1 MGEEGPPTT
10 DVTPTPEPVDFAAE
24 DAGYVRNAAVMT
36 AGTALSRV
44 TGFLRLS
51 VQVAAIGVTGSALA
65 DTYTTANTT
74 PNILYELA
82 LGGILTSVFVPV
94 FVDWMQQ
101 HGREASW
108 EVADR
113 VMTLTLVVL
122 SAIAVL
128 GAIFAP
134 QIIGLYNSLSD
145 APDKAAQL
153 ELGTFFLRWFMPQI
167 VFYGIGAVAGGLL
180 NANRRFAAP
189 MFAPVL
195 NNLTVIT
202 TFGVYAWILHGG
214 SPTSV
219 ADVTGPQELVLAA
232 GTTLGV
238 FVMTAAL
245 WPSLRAAGYRWR
257 LRFDWNHPALRRLA
271 RLAGWVVVYVAANQ
285 LAYLVIIVLNRQ
297 VQGGITAYAAAF
309 IVFSLPH
316 AIFAVSIFTAL
327 LPAMSA
333 AWSERRVDDLR
344 DLFSRGIRDTSVV
357 IVPAAFGFLA
367 VALPAA
373 RLLFEHG
380 QGGSVDA
387 TLIADTLRAF
397 ALGLPFF
404 SLFQLL
410 TRTFYSMQDTRTPA
424 LVNVL
429 AAVVNVLADLVY
441 FFVLDL
447 GIPGLALGHATSYV
461 VGTVVLL
468 VVARRRL
475 GGLDGARIG
484 ATLAKV
490 IPLSVL
496 AGLAAWAVTLPFPTD
511 GAALGT
517 WLVEVSLAVATG
529 LLVFL
534 AGALI
539 VGLREVD
546 EVKNA
551 VRRRFRG

>member
-1 MGEEGPPTT
+1 
-10 DVTPTPEPVDFAAE
+10 
-24 DAGYVRNAAVMT
+24 MT

-51 VQVAAIGVTGSALA
+51 AQVAAIGVTGSALA

-82 LGGILTSVFVPV
+82 LGGILTSVFVPL

-101 HGREASW
+101 HGRDASW

-113 VMTLTLVVL
+113 ILTLTLVVL

-128 GAIFAP
+128 GVVFAP
-134 QIIGLYNSLSD
+134 QIIGLYNSISD

-153 ELGTFFLRWFMPQI
+153 ALGTFFLRWFMPQI

-189 MFAPVL
+189 MFTPVL
-195 NNLTVIT
+195 NNLVVIA
-202 TFGVYAWILHGG
+202 TFGVYAWMLHGG

-219 ADVTGPQELVLAA
+219 ADVTGPEKLVLAV

-238 FVMTAAL
+238 VAMTVAL
-245 WPSLRAAGYRWR
+245 WPSLRAVGYRWH

-333 AWSERRVDDLR
+333 AWSDRHTGDVRT
-344 DLFSRGIRDTSVV
+344 LFSRGIRDTAVV
-357 IVPAAFGFLA
+357 IVPAAFGFIA
-367 VALPAA
+367 ISLPIT
-373 RLLFEHG
+373 RLLFQHG
-380 QGGSVDA
+380 ESHANDA

-397 ALGLPFF
+397 AVGLPFF

-410 TRTFYSMQDTRTPA
+410 TRTFYAMQDTRTPA
-424 LVNVL
+424 LVNVG
-429 AAVVNVLADLVY
+429 AAVVNVVADLVY

-461 VGTVVLL
+461 AGTIALL
-468 VVARRRL
+468 VIARRRL

-484 ATLAKV
+484 MTIAKV
-490 IPLSVL
+490 LPLSAL
-496 AGLAAWAVTLPFPTD
+496 AGLAAWAVTLPFPET
-511 GAALGT
+511 GAGLGT
-517 WLVEVSLAVATG
+517 WFAEVVLAVSAG

-539 VGLREVD
+539 VGLSEVD
-546 EVKNA
+546 EVKHA
-551 VRRRFRG
+551 VLRRFRG

>member
-1 MGEEGPPTT
+1 
-10 DVTPTPEPVDFAAE
+10 VTPTPEPVDFTAA

-51 VQVAAIGVTGSALA
+51 AQVAAIGVTGSALA

-82 LGGILTSVFVPV
+82 LGGVLTSVFVPL

-113 VMTLTLVVL
+113 VMTLTLVLL

-134 QIIGLYNSLSD
+134 QIIGLYNAISD

-195 NNLTVIT
+195 NNLVVIA
-202 TFGVYAWILHGG
+202 TFGVYTWMLHGG
-214 SPTSV
+214 SPTGV
-219 ADVTGPQELVLAA
+219 ADVTEAQRLVLAA

-238 FVMTAAL
+238 IMMTVAL
-245 WPSLRAAGYRWR
+245 WPSLRAVGYHWH

-333 AWSERRVDDLR
+333 SWSERKVDDVR
-344 DLFSRGIRDTSVV
+344 SLFSRGIRDTSVV

-367 VALPAA
+367 VALPTA
-373 RLLFEHG
+373 RLLFQHG
-380 QGGSVDA
+380 ESGSVDA

-397 ALGLPFF
+397 AVGLPCF

-429 AAVVNVLADLVY
+429 AAAVNVVADLVY

-468 VVARRRL
+468 VIARRRL
-475 GGLDGARIG
+475 GGLDGAAIG

-490 IPLSVL
+490 LPLSVL
-496 AGLAAWAVTLPFPTD
+496 AGLAAWGVTLLFPTEVA
-511 GAALGT
+511 GLGT
-517 WLVEVSLAVATG
+517 WFVEVALAVAAG

-534 AGALI
+534 VGALI

-546 EVKNA
+546 DVRNA
-551 VRRRFRG
+551 VLRRFRG